1 MSEDAPKPLLALTWR
16 ELRRRKVVRV
26 AIAYALVAWV
36 ILQLGE
42 ITFEP
47 LGLPPRALTWTILA
61 VVLLFPVVLVLA
73 WLFDHDGDRLRVDR
87 TGHGVRGPARLF
99 ALAVVLL
106 TVAGLAWWL
115 VDVYGDERPEAAGA
129 QPADAAEAQADPSGT
144 YAAGAPPGNSIA
156 VLPFDDMS
164 AAGDQGWFA
173 DGLAEELLDRL
184 ARVDGLQV
192 AARTSSFALRDRG
205 LDAQALGR
213 ALNVATLVEGS
224 VRKAGGRLRVTAQ
237 LIDTGNGYHLWTET
251 YEGADQDIF
260 ELQDEV
266 TADIVAQLR
275 ERIPGLRAQPAPDP
289 MTRATTSAA
298 ATRDVLAHELYL
310 QGRLAWRQRT
320 ADSLARAAGLFEQ
333 AIARD
338 PGYARAWA
346 GLADTHLLQADY
358 GGVAPDQAVGLAEPA
373 VVRALDLAPG
383 LGEAWASLGLL
394 RLTAGQLDAAE
405 GNLREAI
412 RLDPNYEMAYMW
424 LGGLYARQGRLQAQS
439 EVLAQALAL
448 SPLDPAININLA
460 GSRFARGDAEGAREM
475 LAALLRVTP
484 DAQVVRYNLSEFERG
499 SGHLAQALR
508 LADQAWRRAPADPKA
523 IVTLAQA
530 LAALRRHDEVQS
542 VLAGLPD
549 AMADAEL
556 IRHNAALHRDPATP
570 LPPLLAGQVEALM
583 AGSDPVNADQ
593 RPLLQFAAWAAWWAG
608 DGERAL
614 RLVERV
620 LAGRDGAHLLQDEM
634 DAVLVRV
641 FLLQETGRG
650 DDAEVWLALA
660 HSRIAELR
668 EQGWANAYADFSL
681 GLLALFEDRP
691 EEASRHLATAV
702 ERGFGE
708 LWLLDGDPRWHALR
722 GTAGFAAV
730 RASLLRRIESERAA
744 AADLGPY

>member
-1 MSEDAPKPLLALTWR
+1 MSDDAPKPLLALTWR

-26 AIAYALVAWV
+26 AIAYGLVAWV

-61 VVLLFPVVLVLA
+61 VVLLFPVALVLA
-73 WLFDHDGDRLRVDR
+73 WVFDHDGDRLRVDH
-87 TGHGVRGPARLF
+87 TGHNVRGPARLF

-106 TVAGLAWWL
+106 TVGGLAWWL
-115 VDVYGDERPEAAGA
+115 VDVYGDRPMEG
-129 QPADAAEAQADPSGT
+129 ADPPIAGLGAT
-144 YAAGAPPGNSIA
+144 AVDAAGAPSGAAPANSIA

-164 AAGDQGWFA
+164 ADGDQGWFA

-184 ARVDGLQV
+184 ARIEGLQV
-192 AARTSSFALRDRG
+192 AARTSAFALRGRA

-237 LIDTGNGYHLWTET
+237 LIDTANGYHLWTET

-275 ERIPGLRAQPAPDP
+275 DRIPGLRPQSTPDP
-289 MTRATTSAA
+289 VTQATTSAA
-298 ATRDVLAHELYL
+298 TTRDVLAHELYL

-320 ADSLARAAGLFEQ
+320 AESLGRAAGLFEQ
-333 AIARD
+333 AIERD
-338 PGYARAWA
+338 AGYARAWC
-346 GLADTHLLQADY
+346 GLADTRLLLSDY
-358 GGVAPDQAVGLAEPA
+358 GGVAPEQAVAQAEPA

-394 RLTAGQLDAAE
+394 RLNAGQLEAAE

-424 LGGLYARQGRLQAQS
+424 LGGLYARQGRLRAQS

-460 GSRFARGDAEGAREM
+460 GSRFARGERAAARDL
-475 LAALLRVTP
+475 LAALLRITP
-484 DAQVVRYNLSEFERG
+484 EAQVVRYNLSEFERG
-499 SGHLAQALR
+499 SGNLAEALR
-508 LADQAWRRAPADPKA
+508 LADQAWRRAPSEPQALM
-523 IVTLAQA
+523 TLANA
-530 LAALRRHDEVQS
+530 LSALRRHDEAQG
-542 VLAGLPD
+542 VLARLP
-549 AMADAEL
+549 AGMANADL
-556 IRHNAALHRDPATP
+556 LRHNAALHRDPATP
-570 LPPLLAGQVEALM
+570 LPAALADQVEALL
-583 AGSDPVNADQ
+583 AGNEPVHPDQ
-593 RPLLQFAAWAAWWAG
+593 RPLLQFGAWAAWWAG
-608 DGERAL
+608 DPERAL
-614 RLVERV
+614 RIVERV
-620 LAGRDGAHLLQDEM
+620 LAGREGARLLQDEM
-634 DAVLVRV
+634 DSVLVRA
-641 FLLQETGRG
+641 FLLKETGR
-650 DDAEVWLALA
+650 DEAAATWLALA
-660 HSRIAELR
+660 RARVDELR

-681 GLLALFEDRP
+681 GLLELFEGRP
-691 EEASRHLATAV
+691 DQALEHLDAAIGN
-702 ERGFGE
+702 GFGE
-708 LWLLDGDPRWHALR
+708 LWLLDGDPRWHSLR
-722 GTAGFAAV
+722 GTSGFAAV
-730 RASLLRRIESERAA
+730 RANLLRRIDAERAL